1 MTRKKHGNSEKADY
15 LQIGGSNIN
24 IYSKNKGLCLGAG
37 ILTIG
42 GVTKIFVINLGGR
55 DFFSSGIG
63 GVVKNFVH
71 HMKCNQP
78 PQLVINDSSLNPI
91 FKVLLYW

>member
-37 ILTIG
+37 VLTIG
-42 GVTKIFVINLGGR
+42 GLTKIFVINLGGGGVEIV
-55 DFFSSGIG
+55 FSIGIG
-63 GVVKNFVH
+63 G
-71 HMKCNQP
+71 
-78 PQLVINDSSLNPI
+78 
-91 FKVLLYW
+91 WA